1 MRPSSVWVLVAAVFA
16 AAPVLTSDL
25 LAAEPANPAT
35 PKSPIY
41 TMLADG
47 TGWELFF
54 DLPQI
59 TATGSVTVSPDGKY
73 IAYDGWMP
81 GEGSSDSRLFVIST
95 KRDELWLLGSGAM
108 PTWGPD
114 STKLACSFYSGGV
127 GILTIATQE
136 IVTIDRNGWGTQ
148 WSPDGKS
155 IAYAVGR
162 ELRVYD
168 VESKKPRTV
177 FNAEGQYTSLGWN
190 GTWSPDNQRFL
201 FMGSNEDGTKDVAS
215 VKVTGDDAD
224 LKKHLEKATLS
235 AKFAWHPT
243 QPRLVFGKYSAEQ
256 KRSQLFEINPTTND
270 PPKRL
275 EGQDPTL
282 DVMSPAWSPDGK
294 RLYCIARPK
303 IDPPK
308 P

>member
-1 MRPSSVWVLVAAVFA
+1 MRRSMMGMLIVFGVTGLA
-16 AAPVLTSDL
+16 QVVID
-25 LAAEPANPAT
+25 AAEPIAPGT
-35 PKSPIY
+35 PRSPIY

-59 TATGSVTVSPDGKY
+59 TSTGSIALSRDGKY
-73 IAYDGWMP
+73 LAYDGWMP

-95 KRDELWLLGSGAM
+95 KRDELWLLGNGAM
-108 PTWGPD
+108 PTWGAD
-114 STKLACSFYSGGV
+114 NTKLACSFYSGGA
-127 GILTIATQE
+127 GILNIATQE
-136 IVTIDRNGWGTQ
+136 VVTLDRNGWGTQ
-148 WSPDGKS
+148 WSPDGKL

-162 ELRVYD
+162 ELKIYD
-168 VESKKPRTV
+168 VESKKTRTA
-177 FNAEGQYTSLGWN
+177 FNAEGQYTSLSWN
-190 GTWSPDNQRFL
+190 GCWSPDSQRFL
-201 FMGSNEDGTKDVAS
+201 FLGTKEDGTKDVTSIA
-215 VKVTGDDAD
+215 VNGNEAE
-224 LKKHLEKATLS
+224 LKKHMEKVALS

-243 QPRLVFGKYSAEQ
+243 QPRLVFGKYSNDH

-270 PPKRL
+270 APKRL

-282 DVMSPAWSPDGK
+282 DVMAPAWSPDGK

-303 IDPPK
+303 IEAAK